1 MLKHLDQRVGV
12 FIDTQNMYYSARY
25 LFGRRVNF
33 GHIVEDA
40 VAGRKLIRAM
50 AYVVK
55 TKTQDETPFFEALK
69 KLGIELREKELMEY
83 LSGQKK
89 ADWDVGLAIDVVRML
104 DMLDVVVLVT
114 GDGDFVPLIDFA
126 KSRGR
131 IVEVMAFRET
141 TSSKL
146 VEATDE
152 YTNLSDNKRRFLIG
166 PARRPSGAG
175 APRGGEILEEKPEEG
190 EDAGTED
197 NAGGFFMAPPED
209 KQEENRGRRME
220 F

>member
-1 MLKHLDQRVGV
+1 MKHLDQRVGV
-12 FIDTQNMYYSARY
+12 FIDTQNMYYSARH
-25 LFGRRVNF
+25 LFGRRVSF
-33 GHIVEDA
+33 GNIVEEA
-40 VAGRKLIRAM
+40 VAGRKLIRAV
-50 AYVVK
+50 AYVVS

-104 DMLDVVVLVT
+104 DTVDVVVLVT

-131 IVEVMAFRET
+131 VVEVMGFRET

-146 VEATDE
+146 VEASDE

-166 PARRPSGAG
+166 PTRKPGSAG
-175 APRGGEILEEKPEEG
+175 APRGGEVLEEVPEG
-190 EDAGTED
+190 EED
-197 NAGGFFMAPPED
+197 AGGFFMKAPDEG
-209 KQEENRGRRME
+209 QEENRGRRME